1 MDRKQEGGGW
11 IESRREE
18 GVNKEQEGG
27 GLRRDVTEKVCH
39 IIVAGGE
46 FLAATALF
54 GDPFPAGKQYLLA
67 AIEESKQSHVGHHQ
81 RHHLQH
87 VLRTCWCAKEAKSSP
102 CMGRKSLHVCGAKGS
117 PRVWGERLS
126 VCCSHF
132 SCHRHGL
139 AWPLCTKLKLLL
151 FTEHVCI
158 VLASH

>member
-87 VLRTCWCAKEAKSSP
+87 GPYEHVGARKRRKALRAWGENHSMCV
-102 CMGRKSLHVCGAKGS
+102 GRKALHVCGAKGS
-117 PRVWGERLS
+117 PFVVPTS
-126 VCCSHF
+126 PVTDTDSHGPYA
-132 SCHRHGL
+132 RN
-139 AWPLCTKLKLLL
+139 
-151 FTEHVCI
+151 
-158 VLASH
+158 